1 MGKIK
6 ITIEEKDG
14 LKVIDRNDH
23 QYSEEI
29 KSFNLYD
36 FQVEQRK
43 WVDHNFPN
51 TNADEQLLG
60 VVEEVGE
67 LCHAVL
73 KSKQKIRGGE
83 NQNASMEKE
92 MDAIG
97 DILIYLTGFCN
108 KRGYSLHDILFH
120 TWEGVSLRDWIK
132 YPSTGLPT
140 VGNELPVLGCY
151 ADEDYHEKIVEH
163 DCASDPMFKQN
174 KDEECAS

>member
-6 ITIEEKDG
+6 ILVKDKEG
-14 LKVIDRNDH
+14 QIVIDRNDH
-23 QYSEEI
+23 LYSEEI
-29 KSFNLYD
+29 KAFNLYD

-43 WVDHNFPN
+43 WIEHNFPN
-51 TNADEQLLG
+51 TNSDEQLLG

-83 NQNASMEKE
+83 NQNESMEKE

-108 KRGYSLHDILFH
+108 KKGYSLHDILFH
-120 TWEGVSLRDWIK
+120 TWTGVSQRDWVL
-132 YPSTGLPT
+132 YPRKGLP
-140 VGNELPVLGCY
+140 E
-151 ADEDYHEKIVEH
+151 
-163 DCASDPMFKQN
+163 
-174 KDEECAS
+174 

>member
-6 ITIEEKDG
+6 ITVEEKEG
-14 LKVIDRNDH
+14 VLVIDQDEAK
-23 QYSEEI
+23 YAEEL
-29 KSFNLYD
+29 KAFNLYE
-36 FQVEQRK
+36 FQTEQRQ
-43 WVDHNFPN
+43 WIEHNFPN

-83 NQNASMEKE
+83 SQSASMEKE

-120 TWEGVSLRDWIK
+120 TWNAVSERDWIK
-132 YPSTGLPT
+132 YPKTGLP
-140 VGNELPVLGCY
+140 
-151 ADEDYHEKIVEH
+151 DEDVIGL
-163 DCASDPMFKQN
+163 A
-174 KDEECAS
+174 